1 MIEKEVLLHQTDKI
15 LPWLVEVRRDFHAH
29 PEFGMEEFRTKDKIC
44 DYLDGMGIPFKAG
57 IANTGVVGL
66 IQGEQ
71 DGKTVALRA
80 DMDALPILEKN
91 DIPYKSTIDGKM
103 HACGHDAHMTV
114 LLGAAKLL
122 QENKHLLKGNV
133 KLLFQPAE
141 ETVGGAE
148 PMIKEG
154 ALENPKVDAVF
165 GLHVDPAIPLGKIG
179 VKYGQMN
186 ASSDT
191 ITITVKGKNAHGAY
205 AYMGKDAIVIAAQ
218 VIGALQTIVSRGVD
232 ARESAVISIGTI
244 HGGTQGNI
252 VADEVKLVGT
262 VRTLTPEIRKGVL
275 QKLEETVT
283 YVAKGMGGEAVLSV
297 EPGYSSLINDD
308 GMVDIVKASGE
319 ALIGEENVNL
329 ISRPSLGVEDFAF
342 FAKAVPGAFFRLGV
356 RNKERGIVH
365 EVHTP
370 YFNIDENSLKI
381 GVAMQVWNVFSFLD
395 GL

>member
-1 MIEKEVLLHQTDKI
+1 MEKEILLQQAGGI
-15 LPWLVEVRRDFHAH
+15 LPWLVEVRRDFHAY

-44 DYLDGMGIPFKAG
+44 EYLDEMDIPYQAG

-91 DIPYKSTIDGKM
+91 DIPYKSTVDGKM

-165 GLHVDPAIPLGKIG
+165 GLHVDPAIPVGKIG

-205 AYMGKDAIVIAAQ
+205 AYMGKDAIVIAAG
-218 VIGALQTIVSRGVD
+218 VISALQTIVSRSVD

-262 VRTLTPEIRKGVL
+262 VRTLTPEIRRGVL

-283 YVAKGMGGEAVLSV
+283 YVAKGLGGEAVLSV
-297 EPGYSSLINDD
+297 EPGYTSLINNDE
-308 GMVDIVKASGE
+308 MVDIVKESGE
-319 ALIGEENVNL
+319 ALIGKENVNL
-329 ISRPSLGVEDFAF
+329 LSRPSLGVEDFAF

-356 RNKERGIVH
+356 RNDEKGIVH
-365 EVHTP
+365 DVHTP
-370 YFNIDENSLKI
+370 FFNIDEKSLKI
-381 GVAMQVWNVFSFLD
+381 GVAMQVWNVFSFLE
-395 GL
+395 

>member
-1 MIEKEVLLHQTDKI
+1 MMKKEILLQQVDEI
-15 LPWLVEVRRDFHAH
+15 LPWLVEVRRDFHAY
-29 PEFGMEEFRTKDKIC
+29 PECGMEEFRTKEKIC
-44 DYLDGMGIPFKAG
+44 EYLDEMGIPYEAG

-66 IQGEQ
+66 IKGEQ

-80 DMDALPILEKN
+80 DMDALPILEQN
-91 DIPYKSTIDGKM
+91 NIPYKSTIDGKM

-122 QENKHLLKGNV
+122 QRNKHFLKGTV

-165 GLHVDPAIPLGKIG
+165 GLHVEPAIPVGKIG

-191 ITITVKGKNAHGAY
+191 IMIKVKGKNAHGAY

-218 VIGALQTIVSRGVD
+218 IISALQTIVSRGVD
-232 ARESAVISIGTI
+232 ARESAVVSIGTI

-262 VRTLTPEIRKGVL
+262 VRSLTPEIRQSVL

-283 YVAKGMGGEAVLSV
+283 YVAKGMGGEAVLTTQS
-297 EPGYSSLINDD
+297 GYTSLINDD
-308 GMVDIVKASGE
+308 GMVDTVTASGE
-319 ALIGEENVNL
+319 TLLGEENVKL
-329 ISRPSLGVEDFAF
+329 ISRPSLGVEDFAY

-356 RNKERGIVH
+356 RNEEKGIVH
-365 EVHTP
+365 NVHTP
-370 YFNIDENSLKI
+370 FFNLDENSLKI
-381 GVAMQVWNVFSFLD
+381 GVAMQVWNVFSFL
-395 GL
+395 G

>member
-1 MIEKEVLLHQTDKI
+1 MMEKEILLQQAGGI
-15 LPWLVEVRRDFHAH
+15 LPWLVEVRRDFHAY

-44 DYLDGMGIPFKAG
+44 EYLDEMGIPYQAG

-91 DIPYKSTIDGKM
+91 DIPYKSTVDGKM

-165 GLHVDPAIPLGKIG
+165 GLHVDPAIPVGKIG

-205 AYMGKDAIVIAAQ
+205 AYMGKDAIVIAAG
-218 VIGALQTIVSRGVD
+218 VISALQTIVSRSVD

-262 VRTLTPEIRKGVL
+262 VRTLTPEIRRGVL

-283 YVAKGMGGEAVLSV
+283 YVAKGLGGEAVLSV
-297 EPGYSSLINDD
+297 EPGYTSLINNDE
-308 GMVDIVKASGE
+308 MVDIVKESGE
-319 ALIGEENVNL
+319 ALIGKENVNL
-329 ISRPSLGVEDFAF
+329 LSRPSLGVEDFAF

-356 RNKERGIVH
+356 RNDEKGIVH
-365 EVHTP
+365 DVHTP
-370 YFNIDENSLKI
+370 FFNIDEKSLKI
-381 GVAMQVWNVFSFLD
+381 GVAMQVWNVFSFLE
-395 GL
+395 

>member
-1 MIEKEVLLHQTDKI
+1 MMEKEILLQQAGGI
-15 LPWLVEVRRDFHAH
+15 LPWLVEVRRDFHAY

-44 DYLDGMGIPFKAG
+44 EYLDEMGIPYQAG

-91 DIPYKSTIDGKM
+91 DIPYKSTVDGKM

-165 GLHVDPAIPLGKIG
+165 GLHVDPAIPVGKIG

-205 AYMGKDAIVIAAQ
+205 AYMGKDAIVIAAG
-218 VIGALQTIVSRGVD
+218 VISALQTIVSRSVD

-262 VRTLTPEIRKGVL
+262 VRTLTPEIRRGVL

-283 YVAKGMGGEAVLSV
+283 YVAKGLGGEAVLSV
-297 EPGYSSLINDD
+297 EPGYTSLINNDE
-308 GMVDIVKASGE
+308 MVDIVKESGE

-329 ISRPSLGVEDFAF
+329 LSRPSLGVEDFAF

-356 RNKERGIVH
+356 RNDEKGIVH
-365 EVHTP
+365 DVHTP
-370 YFNIDENSLKI
+370 FFNIDENSLKI
-381 GVAMQVWNVFSFLD
+381 GVAMQVWNVFSFLE
-395 GL
+395 

>member
-1 MIEKEVLLHQTDKI
+1 MIEKETLLQQAEEI
-15 LPWLVEVRRDFHAH
+15 LPWLVEVRRDFHAY

-44 DYLDGMGIPFKAG
+44 EYLDKIGIPYEAG

-66 IQGEQ
+66 IKGAQN
-71 DGKTVALRA
+71 GKTVALRA
-80 DMDALPILEKN
+80 DMDALPILEQN
-91 DIPYKSTIDGKM
+91 EIPYKSTIDGKM

-122 QENKHLLKGNV
+122 HQHKHLLKGNV

-165 GLHVDPAIPLGKIG
+165 GLHVDTDIPVGKIG

-218 VIGALQTIVSRGVD
+218 VINALQTIVSRGVD
-232 ARESAVISIGTI
+232 ARESAVVSIGTI

-262 VRTLTPEIRKGVL
+262 VRTLTPEIRRSVL

-283 YVAKGMGGEAVLSV
+283 YVAKGMGGEAVLTV
-297 EPGYSSLINDD
+297 EPGYTSLINDD
-308 GMVDIVKASGE
+308 EMVDIVRASGE
-319 ALIGEENVNL
+319 ALIGEENVKL
-329 ISRPSLGVEDFAF
+329 ITKPSLGV
-342 FAKAVPGAFFRLGV
+342 
-356 RNKERGIVH
+356 RNEERGIVH
-365 EVHTP
+365 DVHTP
-370 YFNIDENSLKI
+370 LFNIDENSLKI
-381 GVAMQVWNVFSFLD
+381 GVAMQVWNVFRYLD
-395 GL
+395 

>member
-1 MIEKEVLLHQTDKI
+1 MMDRELLLRQAQEI
-15 LPWLVEVRRDFHAH
+15 LPWLVEVRRDFHSY
-29 PEFGMEEFRTKDKIC
+29 PEFGMEEFRTKEKIC
-44 DYLDGMGIPFKAG
+44 AYLDEMGIPYKAG

-71 DGKTVALRA
+71 DGKTIALRA
-80 DMDALPILEKN
+80 DMDALPILEQN
-91 DIPYKSTIDGKM
+91 DVPYKSTIDGKM

-122 QENKHLLKGNV
+122 NQHKHLLKGNV

-165 GLHVDPAIPLGKIG
+165 GLHVDTDIPVGKIG

-191 ITITVKGKNAHGAY
+191 ITIKVKGQNAHGAY

-218 VIGALQTIVSRGVD
+218 VISALQTIVSRGVD
-232 ARESAVISIGTI
+232 ARESAVVSLGTI

-262 VRTLTPEIRKGVL
+262 VRTLTPAIRQTVL

-283 YVAKGMGGEAVLSV
+283 YVARGMGGEAVLTV
-297 EPGYSSLINDD
+297 EPGYTSLINDD
-308 GMVDIVKASGE
+308 DMVNIVKACGE
-319 ALIGEENVNL
+319 TLIGQENVKIL
-329 ISRPSLGVEDFAF
+329 SKPSLGVEDFAF
-342 FAKAVPGAFFRLGV
+342 FAKEVPGAFFRLGV
-356 RNKERGIVH
+356 RNEEKGIIH
-365 EVHTP
+365 DVHTP
-370 YFNIDENSLKI
+370 LFNIDENSLKI
-381 GVAMQVWNVFSFLD
+381 GVAMQVTNVLRFL
-395 GL
+395 G

>member
-1 MIEKEVLLHQTDKI
+1 MMEKELLLQQAQEI
-15 LPWLVEVRRDFHAH
+15 LPWLVKLRRDFHSY
-29 PEFGMEEFRTKDKIC
+29 PEFGMEEFRTRDKIC
-44 DYLDGMGIPFKAG
+44 EYLDEMGIPYQTG
-57 IANTGVVGL
+57 IAKTGVVGL
-66 IQGEQ
+66 IKGEQ
-71 DGKTVALRA
+71 DGKTIALRA

-91 DIPYKSTIDGKM
+91 DVPYKSTIDGKM

-114 LLGAAKLL
+114 LLGAARLL
-122 QENKHLLKGNV
+122 QQNKHLLKGNV

-165 GLHVDPAIPLGKIG
+165 GLHVDTDIPIGKIG

-191 ITITVKGKNAHGAY
+191 ITITVKGQNAHGAY

-218 VIGALQTIVSRGVD
+218 VISALQTIVSRGVD
-232 ARESAVISIGTI
+232 ARESAVVSLGTI
-244 HGGTQGNI
+244 HGGSQGNI

-262 VRTLTPEIRKGVL
+262 VRTLTPEIRKSVL

-297 EPGYSSLINDD
+297 EPGYTSLINNDE
-308 GMVDIVKASGE
+308 MVDIVKTSGE
-319 ALIGEENVNL
+319 TLIGQENVKL
-329 ISRPSLGVEDFAF
+329 LSKPSLGVEDFAF
-342 FAKAVPGAFFRLGV
+342 FAKEVPGAFFRLGV
-356 RNKERGIVH
+356 RNEEKGIIH
-365 EVHTP
+365 DVHTP
-370 YFNIDENSLKI
+370 FFNIDENSLKV
-381 GVAMQVWNVFSFLD
+381 GVAMQVANVFRFL
-395 GL
+395 G

>member
-1 MIEKEVLLHQTDKI
+1 MEKEILLQQAGGI
-15 LPWLVEVRRDFHAH
+15 LPWLVEVRRDFHAY

-44 DYLDGMGIPFKAG
+44 EYLDEMDIPYQAG

-91 DIPYKSTIDGKM
+91 DIPYKSTVDGKM

-165 GLHVDPAIPLGKIG
+165 GLHVDPAIPVGKIG

-205 AYMGKDAIVIAAQ
+205 AYMGKDAIVIAAG
-218 VIGALQTIVSRGVD
+218 VISALQTIVSRSVD

-262 VRTLTPEIRKGVL
+262 VRTLTPEIRRGVL

-283 YVAKGMGGEAVLSV
+283 YVAKGLGGEAVLSV
-297 EPGYSSLINDD
+297 EPGYTSLINNDE
-308 GMVDIVKASGE
+308 MVDIVKESGE

-329 ISRPSLGVEDFAF
+329 LSRPSLGVEDFAF

-356 RNKERGIVH
+356 RNDEKGIVH
-365 EVHTP
+365 DVHTP
-370 YFNIDENSLKI
+370 FFNIDENSLKI
-381 GVAMQVWNVFSFLD
+381 GVAMQVWNVFSFLA
-395 GL
+395 